1 MAMTLRR
8 AIAAT
13 TLIAVVLA
21 LTSSQAAQVTAG
33 ESRYQVTGL
42 VLSVD
47 PARLTFVASID
58 RIPGFMEAMTMPFKA
73 RQAND
78 LAGIAPGTA
87 VAFTLVVERGG
98 SYVDGI
104 RVGRSQNLEQDPLA
118 ARRLSLLRQM
128 SGPAS
133 RPLAVGDLVPDVELI
148 DQHSRRVSLGAARG
162 KVIGINFMYTTCQ
175 LPDFCLRLV
184 NHFSVL
190 QQRLPEALGRDLE
203 LLTVTFDPLRDTP
216 DALAEYARRW
226 RPSGAWHFL
235 TGDAA
240 SVRRLLDAFGVDTFP
255 NDGLMDHSLRTV
267 FIDRSGRLA
276 AVVDGNQYSSDQLV
290 DLARTMIGR
299 GR

>member
-216 DALAEYARRW
+216 DALAEVRPAMASLRRLALSDGRRGVGATPARC
-226 RPSGAWHFL
+226 
-235 TGDAA
+235 
-240 SVRRLLDAFGVDTFP
+240 VRRRHVSQRRS
-255 NDGLMDHSLRTV
+255 DGP
-267 FIDRSGRLA
+267 LA
-276 AVVDGNQYSSDQLV
+276 AYRFHRS
-290 DLARTMIGR
+290 IGPAC
-299 GR
+299 GRC